1 MKYNLTMDRWQVLNK
16 PPHIITATSWSN
28 PLFAPAVAVII
39 WFVTD
44 GRCYIFGHC
53 LCFTWVVAVP
63 AKLLMILAHRHCAP
77 LREHVEAN
85 QIQTTGAFR
94 NIYLEGP
101 PSRGERTS
109 DYITQIAVPVLNV

>member
-53 LCFTWVVAVP
+53 LCFTWVIAVP
-63 AKLLMILAHRHCAP
+63 AQPWRAH
-77 LREHVEAN
+77 LRLYHAD
-85 QIQTTGAFR
+85 
-94 NIYLEGP
+94 
-101 PSRGERTS
+101 SRACFKC
-109 DYITQIAVPVLNV
+109 IAAM

>member
-39 WFVTD
+39 WFVTN

-63 AKLLMILAHRHCAP
+63 AKLLMILAHRHCAA
-77 LREHVEAN
+77 LGTCGGKSDSNRRGISQHLSG
-85 QIQTTGAFR
+85 GAA
-94 NIYLEGP
+94 
-101 PSRGERTS
+101 SRGERTS